1 MYDMATKV
9 YKAAHTGSGH
19 YGKIVKVINTD
30 SAGVGANALALHLG
44 STCIYKKTMAFNNS
58 GITGYSISTSGD
70 PQYLESWSCVLTPQ
84 SGYQVLPWNT
94 KVLMAGVDITDTSYD
109 KSTGTISISS
119 VTGDIAI
126 EAEAVMMSSEYEPIE
141 YIYQRHQNATNV
153 WQLPYPATHLTEIE
167 IDSQFASSGVL
178 VGHSGFGASGSG
190 VLTTDFV
197 FRPRYTAAHTGY
209 ASRWGTDTTNTSSV
223 TPPATRFIF
232 KYGKAKLSY
241 SNGYSA
247 TYTDQ
252 EFTVTKNIHLFGY
265 SGSNTSGNIAGKIY
279 NVNHYEDGVLMHR
292 YIPIRRKADKYVG
305 VYETVNKAPFKFI
318 APPYSIAPYTP
329 VTNSLSNCTA
339 ALTSDAYTGVT
350 SSAVIGEN
358 WSCKYTPSSG
368 YTFAGG
374 TTPQVLID
382 GVDVTSQVVTD
393 NGDGTYNVTIANV
406 EDKPIEINAVA
417 VEIVEVDYVQTDGVH
432 AIQTNYIPTGTN
444 IKILAKFEVLRY
456 TSSASWGRL
465 FGAYTGEANEVYR
478 LARYLN
484 SNSSFFAGCGCKA
497 SACVAVSGGLNTIYE
512 MEMTYNSISLNGV
525 VTNLNT
531 TQGTTNSSKF
541 AINAHNAILRIWY
554 IQVYDGDD
562 LKLDLIPVRL
572 DTQAC
577 VKDNVSGEFF
587 IRNEWN
593 YQDKEQSNS
602 LLTGSVNNEPMG
614 GNTEN
619 NEEEM

>member
-1 MYDMATKV
+1 MTETKV
-9 YKAAHTGSGH
+9 RHPETGKAAD
-19 YGKIVKVINTD
+19 VAEMVITD
-30 SAGVGANALALHLG
+30 ANGVGSEVLALNLGSRPIYRKNWEVALALVG
-44 STCIYKKTMAFNNS
+44 CTAE
-58 GITGYSISTSGD
+58 TSGVAQWLK
-70 PQYLESWSCVLTPQ
+70 PWSCVIEPLAGHQ
-84 SGYQVLPWNT
+84 QLPWNT
-94 KVLMAGVDITDTSYD
+94 KVTMGGEDITSSVYD
-109 KSTGTISISS
+109 KATGQVSIAS
-119 VTGDIAI
+119 VTGDVTVV
-126 EAEAVMMSSEYEPIE
+126 AEAVEMSSEYEPIE

-178 VGHSGFGASGSG
+178 VGHSGFGSSGSG

-197 FRPRYTAAHTGY
+197 FRPRYTSAHTGY
-209 ASRWGTDTTNTSSV
+209 ASKWGTDITNTSSG

-252 EFTVTKNIHLFGY
+252 EFTVEKNIHLFGY

-350 SSAVIGEN
+350 SGAVIGEN

-368 YTFAGG
+368 YTFVGG

-382 GVDVTSQVVTD
+382 GIDVTSQVVTD

-417 VEIVEVDYVQTDGVH
+417 VSD
-432 AIQTNYIPTGTN
+432 
-444 IKILAKFEVLRY
+444 
-456 TSSASWGRL
+456 
-465 FGAYTGEANEVYR
+465 
-478 LARYLN
+478 
-484 SNSSFFAGCGCKA
+484 
-497 SACVAVSGGLNTIYE
+497 
-512 MEMTYNSISLNGV
+512 
-525 VTNLNT
+525 
-531 TQGTTNSSKF
+531 GTTN
-541 AINAHNAILRIWY
+541 A
-554 IQVYDGDD
+554 
-562 LKLDLIPVRL
+562 
-572 DTQAC
+572 T
-577 VKDNVSGEFF
+577 
-587 IRNEWN
+587 
-593 YQDKEQSNS
+593 NS
-602 LLTGSVNNEPMG
+602 VTPMG